1 MSGSVCVPG
10 PVIVPFTQQD
20 PPKSEAIQTAVNL
33 ILGGFEKHR
42 KSINCTNDR
51 IDQLIEGGAT
61 LLASL
66 NSGPRIGPRPNL
78 NFIEGSNVT
87 LQLNEDGPNDEFDL
101 TISVPGL
108 TGTVTNGSNVGT
120 GGAGVGLVFRDKTGT
135 ILNFRALAPLSP
147 LLGLTLGDQV
157 LLALVINPV
166 GAGEA
171 VGSNRLISGT
181 SPIRINGGASS
192 NLQSDITVSYDFAPA
207 TMTEFFDEFLG
218 GDVDFTPLGGSVNN
232 VGNENWYVLL
242 DTDSGGATVAIGT
255 IPGENDHPGIKYL
268 QAAAATE
275 TPASSP
281 RCDIYQDLDSVLIE
295 GGWIFDWVIRIPF
308 FETNTTNFFIVVR
321 VGFGDVLTADFVDGV
336 YFEADPVQ
344 STNWRIKTSSNS
356 SATVTNTGTAIA
368 SNTWYRLR
376 AVVNSGATSVEFFI
390 NGTSV
395 GTIGSNIPTGAGR
408 QCGPILQLLGDIG
421 TGGAAAGNMRVHFD
435 SAYYRNNVGISR

>member
-42 KSINCTNDR
+42 NSINCTNDR
-51 IDQLIEGGAT
+51 IDQLIEGGAS
-61 LLASL
+61 LLTSL

-108 TGTVTNGSNVGT
+108 TGTVTNGANVGT

-181 SPIRINGGASS
+181 SPIRINGGSS
-192 NLQSDITVSYDFAPA
+192 STLQNDIVVSYRFNPR
-207 TMTEFFDEFLG
+207 TKTEFWEDFVGLSKTPVGTVIGQNGWITTVQGVNGIVIGVVGQTNRPGVVNLLAATTGVAFLVGDGSSILCQDAVSGILIENGYDFEFGAQLNGVGEFAITGNRFIYRAGLG
-218 GDVDFTPLGGSVNN
+218 NIVAPLNDPSFAVHFEYDPLASANWLICTSNGGTPPFKTK
-232 VGNENWYVLL
+232 
-242 DTDSGGATVAIGT
+242 TDSGVAATNNWTAFRIVISNPGT
-255 IPGENDHPGIKYL
+255 L
-268 QAAAATE
+268 QAQ
-275 TPASSP
+275 
-281 RCDIYQDLDSVLIE
+281 Y
-295 GGWIFDWVIRIPF
+295 
-308 FETNTTNFFIVVR
+308 
-321 VGFGDVLTADFVDGV
+321 
-336 YFEADPVQ
+336 
-344 STNWRIKTSSNS
+344 
-356 SATVTNTGTAIA
+356 
-368 SNTWYRLR
+368 
-376 AVVNSGATSVEFFI
+376 FI

-395 GTIGSNIPTGAGR
+395 GVVTTNIPVAVGR
-408 QCGPILQLLGDIG
+408 TVSPMFKV
-421 TGGAAAGNMRVHFD
+421 GAAAVVALPVLIIGMNADYFW
-435 SAYYRNNVGISR
+435 YENPLISR

>member
-108 TGTVTNGSNVGT
+108 TGTVTNGANVGT

-181 SPIRINGGASS
+181 SPIRINGGSS
-192 NLQSDITVSYDFAPA
+192 STLQNDIVVSYRFNPR
-207 TMTEFFDEFLG
+207 TKTEFWEDFVGLSKTPVGTVIGQNGWITTVQGVNGIVIGVVGQTNRPGVVNLLAATTGVAFLVGDGSSILCQDAVSGILIENGYDFEFGAQLNGVGEFAITGNRFIYRAGLG
-218 GDVDFTPLGGSVNN
+218 NIVAPLNDPSFAVHFEYDPLASANWLICTSNGGTPPFKTK
-232 VGNENWYVLL
+232 
-242 DTDSGGATVAIGT
+242 TDSGVAATNNWTAFRIVISNPGT
-255 IPGENDHPGIKYL
+255 L
-268 QAAAATE
+268 QAQ
-275 TPASSP
+275 
-281 RCDIYQDLDSVLIE
+281 Y
-295 GGWIFDWVIRIPF
+295 
-308 FETNTTNFFIVVR
+308 
-321 VGFGDVLTADFVDGV
+321 
-336 YFEADPVQ
+336 
-344 STNWRIKTSSNS
+344 
-356 SATVTNTGTAIA
+356 
-368 SNTWYRLR
+368 
-376 AVVNSGATSVEFFI
+376 FI

-395 GTIGSNIPTGAGR
+395 GVVTTNIPVAVGR
-408 QCGPILQLLGDIG
+408 TVSPMFKV
-421 TGGAAAGNMRVHFD
+421 GAAAVVALPVLIIGMNADYFW
-435 SAYYRNNVGISR
+435 YENPLISR

>member
-181 SPIRINGGASS
+181 SPIRINGGSS
-192 NLQSDITVSYDFAPA
+192 STLQNDIVVSYRFNPR
-207 TMTEFFDEFLG
+207 TKTEFWEDFVGLSKTPVGTVIGQNGWITTVQGVNGIVIGVVGQTNRPGVVNLLAATTGVAFLVGDGSSILCQDAVSGILIENGYDFEFGAQLNGVGEFAITGNRFIYRAGLG
-218 GDVDFTPLGGSVNN
+218 NIVAPLNDPSFAVHFEYDPLASANWLICTSNGGTPPFKTK
-232 VGNENWYVLL
+232 
-242 DTDSGGATVAIGT
+242 TDSGVAATNNWTAFRIVISNPGT
-255 IPGENDHPGIKYL
+255 L
-268 QAAAATE
+268 QAQ
-275 TPASSP
+275 
-281 RCDIYQDLDSVLIE
+281 Y
-295 GGWIFDWVIRIPF
+295 
-308 FETNTTNFFIVVR
+308 
-321 VGFGDVLTADFVDGV
+321 
-336 YFEADPVQ
+336 
-344 STNWRIKTSSNS
+344 
-356 SATVTNTGTAIA
+356 
-368 SNTWYRLR
+368 
-376 AVVNSGATSVEFFI
+376 FI

-395 GTIGSNIPTGAGR
+395 GVVTTNIPVAVGR
-408 QCGPILQLLGDIG
+408 TVSPMFKV
-421 TGGAAAGNMRVHFD
+421 GAAAVVALPVLIIGMNADYFW
-435 SAYYRNNVGISR
+435 YENPLISR